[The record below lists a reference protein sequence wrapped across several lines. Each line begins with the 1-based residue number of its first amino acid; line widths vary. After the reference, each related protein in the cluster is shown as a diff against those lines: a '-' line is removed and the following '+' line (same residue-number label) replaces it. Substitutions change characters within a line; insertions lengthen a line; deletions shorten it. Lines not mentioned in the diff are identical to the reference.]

1 MHRCRP
7 PLLTAAVAGPL
18 LAGLVL
24 LAGCGAGSG
33 AGSGAGDP
41 EVATMS
47 SKQLLSRGNEA
58 LHHERYV
65 SIQGRIGTTATRT
78 GLELHYIGQD
88 ASFGRLTLPQGSL
101 RFERVGSTT
110 WLQPDAA
117 FLRAQLGAQA
127 AAVTKLVA
135 GKWIVADPA
144 NQAFTELAQVA
155 SRDFVDSQVLSP
167 EGAVHKGGVVT
178 AGGTRCVTLKT
189 ANGTLYLNASTFL
202 PVRVSGTGSSAVGEA
217 DFSYAHLP
225 APTPPPADKQVNLG
239 KLAG

>member
-1 MHRCRP
+1 MRRCRP
-7 PLLTAAVAGPL
+7 PLLAAL
-18 LAGLVL
+18 LAGLLAGLML
-24 LAGCGAGSG
+24 LAGCGSGSG
-33 AGSGAGDP
+33 DASPDVTAM
-41 EVATMS
+41 T
-47 SKQLLSRGNEA
+47 SKQLLARGNEA
-58 LHHERYV
+58 LHHQRYV

-127 AAVTKLVA
+127 AAVTRLVA

-189 ANGTLYLNASTFL
+189 ANGTLYLDASTYL

-217 DFSYAHLP
+217 DFDYAHLQ
-225 APTPPPADKQVNLG
+225 APTPPPADKQVDLS